1 MDDDDVSKM
10 IKSVEGMNVK
20 IINLGKRIDRLEK
33 VSEKVE
39 TALEKIPYAIADVI
53 DRNLTNFTIDS
64 MKEDLNELKLTTNDI
79 QRETTFL
86 SEAFTR
92 SRLKR
97 D

>member
-1 MDDDDVSKM
+1 MDEEVSKM
-10 IKSVEGMNVK
+10 VKSVEGMNVK
-20 IINLGKRIDRLEK
+20 IVNLGKRIDRLEK

-39 TALEKIPYAIADVI
+39 KALEKIPSAIADVI

-86 SEAFTR
+86 SEALTR

-97 D
+97 N